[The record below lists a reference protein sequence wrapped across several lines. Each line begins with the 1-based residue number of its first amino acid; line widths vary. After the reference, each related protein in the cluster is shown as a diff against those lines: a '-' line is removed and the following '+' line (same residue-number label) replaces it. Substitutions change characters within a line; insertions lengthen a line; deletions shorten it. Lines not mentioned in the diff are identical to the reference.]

1 MVKKETAKKSTTE
14 KPTVKKAV
22 EVKKEEPK
30 PNGYLVPVYYKNQP
44 LAQDDLIADIWYK
57 FLDNSITPQ
66 FHAPQHEA
74 HLEMIIEGD
83 ISIETK
89 GNVRMV
95 SKSDD
100 PEEWIKNLVNSR
112 EFSGN
117 PFIASEAQPQYEA

>member
-1 MVKKETAKKSTTE
+1 
-14 KPTVKKAV
+14 
-22 EVKKEEPK
+22 
-30 PNGYLVPVYYKNQP
+30 
-44 LAQDDLIADIWYK
+44 
-57 FLDNSITPQ
+57 
-66 FHAPQHEA
+66 
-74 HLEMIIEGD
+74 MIIEGD